1 MKIKICLAACAVLA
15 MQLSAPVG
23 SKAQMPSADS
33 SSASAG
39 TSPARG
45 LRGPTGVT
53 NFTLTTMA
61 FPDGGEIPMK
71 YASSNSPVSPDLEWS
86 NVPAGTVTF
95 VLIFHDPDAALNKTL
110 EDYLHWLVFNIPA
123 ATHEFPEAVP
133 PIPRLS
139 DGSIQAKPR
148 GNSSGK
154 MGSIVGYLGPGAPP
168 GPYHH
173 YTFDLY
179 ALDIKLDLGPDAS
192 RDEVLRA
199 IDGHILGKAML
210 IGRFHR

>member
-1 MKIKICLAACAVLA
+1 MKITICLAACAVFA
-15 MQLSAPVG
+15 IQLFAPVV
-23 SKAQMPSADS
+23 STAQTPAADT
-33 SSASAG
+33 SSASVGAS
-39 TSPARG
+39 TARG
-45 LRGPTGVT
+45 RGPTGVT

-61 FPDGGEIPMK
+61 FPDGGEIPTK
-71 YASSNSPVSPDLEWS
+71 YASSTSPISPDLEWS
-86 NVPAGTVTF
+86 NVPEGTVTF

-123 ATHEFPEAVP
+123 ATRHLPEGVP
-133 PIPRLS
+133 ATPQLS

-148 GNSSGK
+148 GNSSGR
-154 MGSIVGYLGPGAPP
+154 MASIVGYLGPGAPP

-179 ALDIKLDLGPDAS
+179 ALDTKLDLGPDAT
-192 RDEVLRA
+192 RDDVLKA